1 MKYNLYFYDDTR
13 KAVIMTDM
21 DCKQLVIDCD
31 KVEEQVVFDEPA
43 DAGIL
48 AWLAWNDPE
57 YYVSIALR
65 PGGLQDYVDVWN
77 ELNWYRYF
85 LIELFIGMK
94 FEANHNKYKW
104 RSGQYD

>member
-13 KAVIMTDM
+13 NAVIMTDM
-21 DCKQLVIDCD
+21 DGKQLVIDCD

-48 AWLAWNDPE
+48 ARLARKEPAN
-57 YYVSIALR
+57 YVSIAMG

-77 ELNWYRYF
+77 ELN
-85 LIELFIGMK
+85 
-94 FEANHNKYKW
+94 
-104 RSGQYD
+104 